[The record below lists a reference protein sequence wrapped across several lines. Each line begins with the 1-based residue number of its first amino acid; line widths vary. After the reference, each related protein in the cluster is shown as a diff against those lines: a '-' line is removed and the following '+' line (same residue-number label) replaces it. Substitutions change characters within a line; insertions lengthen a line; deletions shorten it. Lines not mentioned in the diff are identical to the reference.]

1 MFSRAIILLLAVSA
15 DARNPLRSQ
24 PKVAEVASLAV
35 KRITPEL
42 RPKSDNKFMHD
53 DYPSDERPR
62 ENGLA
67 FEHPYPVVQETHN
80 YDYDY
85 VKDENSDGG
94 EWKAQM
100 QYDELRA
107 KMHKIIKETE
117 EAKME
122 MEKQKADV
130 DKAMEAEKIADQKE
144 EVAET
149 ATGKAKGVEVD
160 RAQDVED
167 LKSQTAAAA
176 DEVEKE
182 MVDLE
187 ECKKQLKEARDYLE
201 KLLAQKAAS
210 DANKDSGPG
219 AVVAGADAELSEEW
233 WEKKVIEE
241 YTEWQG
247 AKQTLDEETAE
258 LKDIQ
263 KRLKEAEERLRTY
276 RAPGGP
282 EGVDQDQGVYHVEV
296 PSPPPKSGTV
306 RAGSAAILSAMA
318 VATALS
324 FSA

>member
-187 ECKKQLKEARDYLE
+187 ECKKQLKDARDHLE
-201 KLLAQKAAS
+201 KLLAAKAA
-210 DANKDSGPG
+210 AGNQGDSAGK
-219 AVVAGADAELSEEW
+219 AVVTGADAELSEEW

-241 YTEWQG
+241 YTQWQA
-247 AKQTLDEETAE
+247 AKKILDQETAE
-258 LKDIQ
+258 LHDIQ
-263 KRLKEAEERLRTY
+263 ERLKAAEARLKKY

-282 EGVDQDQGVYHVEV
+282 EGVDQDQGVYAIEGK
-296 PSPPPKSGTV
+296 PPPKRSGAA
-306 RAGSAAILSAMA
+306 RAGSAIITAMA
-318 VATALS
+318 VAVALS

>member
-1 MFSRAIILLLAVSA
+1 MLSRALIFILAIGA
-15 DARNPLRSQ
+15 HARNPVRTQ
-24 PKVAEVASLAV
+24 PKVASLAV
-35 KRITPEL
+35 KRDAIVPEL

-85 VKDENSDGG
+85 VKDENADNGQ
-94 EWKAQM
+94 WKAQM
-100 QYDELRA
+100 EYDEQRA

-117 EAKME
+117 AAKRE
-122 MEKQKADV
+122 MEEQHKDYLKA
-130 DKAMEAEKIADQKE
+130 KEEEAIAEAIAEK
-144 EVAET
+144 AEK
-149 ATGKAKGVEVD
+149 ATGIAKGVEED
-160 RAQDVED
+160 RYADVED
-167 LKSQTAAAA
+167 LRAKTKAAG